1 MEIKFIFRGGIS
13 LIENRGFIDGDYEK
27 VMNFLREIYVQFGK
41 EHCWLPQRWEY
52 AEYNCNPLYIQ
63 RGWSDW
69 KKHIRIWEEYD
80 KIVAIA
86 HKETKYEV
94 FLQIRPSYEFLAD
107 EMLKF
112 IESTIPLEKHGDN
125 QVELKIFI
133 NDSKRWMENILSE
146 NGYKKNDE
154 CSYYN
159 VQDLNKTYIPILPD
173 GFQFVDGNDIKAQK
187 ARLLC
192 CHLGF
197 HPDDEPDRLPV
208 KDFYM
213 EYAPTFRADL
223 QLMVQDNKG
232 NLCSYC
238 MIWYNEKLRI
248 GMFEPVCTR
257 EDYRMRGIGKAML
270 TEGLRRLKKIG
281 AEKAYVHSWGDNIR
295 KFYNSAGFI
304 TYDSDY
310 PWKKKY

>member
-1 MEIKFIFRGGIS
+1 LRGGIG

-27 VMNFLREIYVQFGK
+27 IMDFLREIYVQTGK

-63 RGWSDW
+63 RGWDDW
-69 KKHIRIWEEYD
+69 KKYIRIWEEQD

-94 FLQIRPSYEFLAD
+94 FLQIRTGYEFLAN

-112 IESTIPLEKHGDN
+112 IESTVPLEKHGDE
-125 QVELKIFI
+125 QVELKLFI
-133 NDSKRWMENILSE
+133 NETKRWLEDSLAQK
-146 NGYKKNDE
+146 GYIKNDE
-154 CSYYN
+154 CIYYN
-159 VQDLNKTYIPILPD
+159 VQDLNKTYVPILPY
-173 GFQFVDGNDIKAQK
+173 GLQFVDGNDIKDQK

-197 HPDDEPDRLPV
+197 HPEDEPDRLPV
-208 KDFYM
+208 KDFNM
-213 EYAPTFRADL
+213 EYAPTFTPDL
-223 QLMVQDNKG
+223 QLMMQDDKG

-238 MIWYNEKLRI
+238 VIWYDEKLRI

-257 EDYRMRGIGKAML
+257 KDYRMRGIGKAML
-270 TEGLRRLKKIG
+270 TEGLRRLKEMG
-281 AEKAYVHSWGDNIR
+281 AEKAYVHSWGDGR
-295 KFYNSAGFI
+295 CKFYNSAGFS
-304 TYDSDY
+304 TYYSDY